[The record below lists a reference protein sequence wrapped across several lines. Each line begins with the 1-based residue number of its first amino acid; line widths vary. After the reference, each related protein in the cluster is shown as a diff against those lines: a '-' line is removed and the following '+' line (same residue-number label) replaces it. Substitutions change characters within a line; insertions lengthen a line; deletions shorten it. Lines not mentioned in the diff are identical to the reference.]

1 MSGAADQGCPG
12 RGGVTDTDRRTAS
25 RFVVG
30 RPGWRAEAWTTPRGE
45 AWLSIATADPGIGAV
60 RSWRVARTQEGL
72 LVTGEG
78 SGRRLWA
85 GPTMR
90 EVLVEVWEATAGA
103 ASD

>member
-1 MSGAADQGCPG
+1 M
-12 RGGVTDTDRRTAS
+12 
-25 RFVVG
+25 
-30 RPGWRAEAWTTPRGE
+30 
-45 AWLSIATADPGIGAV
+45 